1 MNNATALLLGA
12 LLVVGGITIYAVI
25 DDVGSGPVTVIEEEQ
40 GVGEAIGEAIDKSN
54 EDSGS

>member
-25 DDVGSGPVTVIEEEQ
+25 DDQSNGPVTVIEEEQ
-40 GVGEAIGEAIDKSN
+40 GIGEAIGEAIDESN
-54 EDSGS
+54 EDSGN

>member
-25 DDVGSGPVTVIEEEQ
+25 DDDGSGPVAVIEEEQ
-40 GVGEAIGEAIDKSN
+40 GVGEAIGEAIDKAN
-54 EDSGS
+54 EDSGN